1 MVTEPPVHVI
11 DDDDAARDALVF
23 LLTAAGYAV
32 KAYDSATAFLD
43 SSPGAQS
50 GCVITDVRMPDISG
64 LDLLKRLK
72 SRKIDLPVIVITG
85 HAEVATAIEAIRDG
99 AVDFI
104 EKPYDGEVLIESV
117 RSALSG
123 SEEDILNGQKSVIQ
137 ERLNSLSSIE
147 RQVLEGLIEGRPNK
161 GIAYDLQINARTID
175 IHRAGVMTKMQAS
188 SLSHLVRMGLLASK

>member
-43 SSPGAQS
+43 GLPGAQS

-85 HAEVATAIEAIRDG
+85 HAEVTTAIEAIRDG

-175 IHRAGVMTKMQAS
+175 IHRASVMTKMQAS